1 MQTVIEAQDLVVWTQ
16 HGTLEEAKSLF
27 APFASTFQT
36 LPCTTRAALGKTQL
50 SVLYLSSS
58 AEDASVEKALAE
70 LRSCKVTA
78 LVVYLPHHSTDFA
91 FRVGTMVGRQKF
103 ADAEWAFNL
112 QHLKQLLKAKNI
124 TALGQRAVD
133 QEASSALLETRERLG
148 LSQVQMASALNVA
161 VRTLQNWEAG
171 KGTGQMSK
179 KMRDL
184 RDLLSRM
191 DDYVIA
197 PKEKEWLRSPLAA
210 FGGRTPQE
218 LIAEGR
224 IRDLVIEF
232 DRLREGQPV

>member
-1 MQTVIEAQDLVVWTQ
+1 MQAVSEDLVVWT
-16 HGTLEEAKSLF
+16 HRGTLEEAKSLF
-27 APFASTFQT
+27 APFGPTFQT
-36 LPCTTRAALGKTQL
+36 LPCARPTSLGKSQL

-58 AEDASVEKALAE
+58 EKDASVEKTLAE

-78 LVVYLPHHSTDFA
+78 LLLYMPHHSTDFA

-112 QHLKQLLKAKNI
+112 QHLKQLLKARNVF
-124 TALGQRAVD
+124 ALGREAVD
-133 QEASSALLETRERLG
+133 PEASAALLEARERLG

-179 KMRDL
+179 KTRDL

-210 FGGRTPQE
+210 FAGKTPQE